1 MNILFVSTKLIID
14 IIGYLGSGFVLFS
27 FLLKDIKKI
36 RIINIIGALFFVIF
50 GFCTN
55 TLPTA
60 FMNLALIFVHVYYLT
75 KMFIEEKKNKEED
88 L

>member
-1 MNILFVSTKLIID
+1 MTILFVSSKLIID

-36 RIINIIGALFFVIF
+36 RIVNIVGALFFVVF

-60 FMNLALIFVHVYYLT
+60 FMNLALIFVHVYYLV
-75 KMFIEEKKNKEED
+75 KIYLDEKKTKE
-88 L
+88 